1 VQSAAAPRPR
11 VGADLLGCQ
20 RDPADQQPGGRGPPV
35 RAVLGHGDLRVVHVD
50 RVGPVVLTDAAQ
62 DPPQWSDALG
72 ADGEL
77 DIGEQSG
84 PGQLAGEVAGVRAQ
98 QDPPGPRPCR

>member
-1 VQSAAAPRPR
+1 MSIASVQSSSRTP
-11 VGADLLGCQ
+11 LE
-20 RDPADQQPGGRGPPV
+20 
-35 RAVLGHGDLRVVHVD
+35 
-50 RVGPVVLTDAAQ
+50 

-98 QDPPGPRPCR
+98 QDPPGPRPRR